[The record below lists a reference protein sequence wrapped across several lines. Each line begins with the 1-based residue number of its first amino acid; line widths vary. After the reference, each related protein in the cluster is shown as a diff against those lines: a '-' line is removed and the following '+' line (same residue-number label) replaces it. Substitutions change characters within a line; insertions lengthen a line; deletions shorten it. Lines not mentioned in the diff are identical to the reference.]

1 MLAGS
6 PGPRPPPL
14 GPEPPPRLGPP
25 PPPGPAQIK
34 KEEGMMEGDAGLMED
49 DARKEQLQT
58 RNTKCR
64 IPRVPLFPETR
75 STA

>member
-1 MLAGS
+1 
-6 PGPRPPPL
+6 
-14 GPEPPPRLGPP
+14 
-25 PPPGPAQIK
+25 
-34 KEEGMMEGDAGLMED
+34 MMEGDAGLMED